1 MLSVS
6 VGDQTFCCCYL
17 LQGSQAKLHS
27 LTPAQK
33 AYMSSL
39 SYGLDTIVSA
49 EQDLGSPAEIPALG
63 SDPVR

>member
-1 MLSVS
+1 
-6 VGDQTFCCCYL
+6 
-17 LQGSQAKLHS
+17 
-27 LTPAQK
+27 
-33 AYMSSL
+33 MSSL